1 MSSLAA
7 EAPARDRRSTPP
19 VTVRAGRRP
28 VPGRPTTNALEGW
41 WTLRSYTAAV
51 RDYPH
56 TTAVKTGRRVPTN
69 CQVEFVD
76 IEPIHRAFAPM
87 VRELRYDFSE
97 LALVTYLQAR
107 AAGKQISAL
116 PLVLH
121 GNFHHRS
128 ISRLATSAVQDP
140 KDLVGK
146 RVGVR
151 SYTQTTGLWVRGVLA
166 EEHGVDADDI
176 TWVTTEGPHVAE
188 YVEPGNVERTSGPL
202 LDLLRAGDIAALLI
216 GPKAV
221 PEGAGLTPLL
231 PDWQTAEKAWYDK
244 HSTVP
249 INHLLTVR
257 TDVLR
262 DDPAAVRGLYDAFA
276 AEIDARGDTGP
287 KKVSHGLDDTLLGSV
302 RLAVRYAAQQH
313 LISDEPTAEEI
324 FADFHQY
331 LDPR

>member
-1 MSSLAA
+1 
-7 EAPARDRRSTPP
+7 
-19 VTVRAGRRP
+19 
-28 VPGRPTTNALEGW
+28 
-41 WTLRSYTAAV
+41 
-51 RDYPH
+51 
-56 TTAVKTGRRVPTN
+56 VKTGRRVPAN

-107 AAGKQISAL
+107 EAGKELSAL

-121 GNFHHRS
+121 GNFHQRS
-128 ISRLATSAVQDP
+128 ISRLATGSVHTA
-140 KDLVGK
+140 KDLVGR

-166 EEHGVDADDI
+166 EDHGVDSDDI

-188 YVEPGNVERTSGPL
+188 YVEPANVERISGSL
-202 LDLLRAGDIAALLI
+202 VDLLRADDIAALLI
-216 GPKAV
+216 GPKAA
-221 PEGAGLTPLL
+221 PEGVPLTPLL
-231 PDWQTAEKAWYDK
+231 ADWQTEEKDWYGR

-262 DDPAAVRGLYDAFA
+262 DDPEAVRGLYDAFA
-276 AEIDARGDTGP
+276 AEIDERAGTGP
-287 KKVSHGLDDTLLGSV
+287 RKVSHGTDDTLLGSI

-313 LISDEPTAEEI
+313 LISTEPTAEDI

-331 LDPR
+331 LDIR

>member
-1 MSSLAA
+1 LK
-7 EAPARDRRSTPP
+7 
-19 VTVRAGRRP
+19 
-28 VPGRPTTNALEGW
+28 
-41 WTLRSYTAAV
+41 SYTAAV

-56 TTAVKTGRRVPTN
+56 TTALKAGERVPAGARL
-69 CQVEFVD
+69 EFAEV
-76 IEPIHRAFAPM
+76 EPIHRAFAPM
-87 VRELRYDFSE
+87 VRELKFDFSE

-107 AAGKQISAL
+107 DAGKQLSPL

-128 ISRLATSAVQDP
+128 IFRLAGGPVRHP

-151 SYTQTTGLWVRGVLA
+151 AYPQTTALWVRGALA
-166 EEHGVDADDI
+166 EDYGIDSDQI
-176 TWVTTEGPHVAE
+176 TWVTTEDPHVAE
-188 YVEPGNVERTSGPL
+188 YAEPGNVERTSAKL
-202 LDLLRAGDIAALLI
+202 VDLLRAGDIAAVLI

-221 PEGAGLTPLL
+221 PDGAPFEPLVT
-231 PDWQTAEKAWYDK
+231 DWPKAEQAWYGR
-244 HSTVP
+244 HATVP

-262 DDPAAVRGLYDAFA
+262 ADPEAVRAVYDAFA
-276 AEIDARGDTGP
+276 AEIDARSDAAGDSGP
-287 KKVSHGLDDTLLGSV
+287 RRISHGLNDALVRSI

-313 LISDEPTAEEI
+313 LITGEPDVDEI

-331 LDPR
+331 LEVR

>member
-1 MSSLAA
+1 
-7 EAPARDRRSTPP
+7 
-19 VTVRAGRRP
+19 
-28 VPGRPTTNALEGW
+28 
-41 WTLRSYTAAV
+41 
-51 RDYPH
+51 
-56 TTAVKTGRRVPTN
+56 VKTGRRVPAN

-107 AAGKQISAL
+107 EAGKELSAL

-128 ISRLATSAVQDP
+128 ISRLATGSVHTA
-140 KDLVGK
+140 KDLVGR

-166 EEHGVDADDI
+166 EDHGVDSDDI

-188 YVEPGNVERTSGPL
+188 YVEPANVERTSGSL
-202 LDLLRAGDIAALLI
+202 VDLLRADDIAALLI
-216 GPKAV
+216 GPKAA
-221 PEGAGLTPLL
+221 PEGVPLTPLL
-231 PDWQTAEKAWYDK
+231 ADWQTEEKDWYDR

-257 TDVLR
+257 TDLLR
-262 DDPAAVRGLYDAFA
+262 DDPEAVRGLYDAFA
-276 AEIDARGDTGP
+276 AEIDARAGTGP
-287 KKVSHGLDDTLLGSV
+287 RKVSHGMDDTLLGSI

-313 LISDEPTAEEI
+313 LISAEPTAEDI

-331 LDPR
+331 LDIR